1 MLNTPVTITTD
12 IDFTSGIINT
22 TSTNILILN
31 SGSTLSGTPSNA
43 THVDGPL
50 RKIGGTAFTFPT
62 GDAGIYRGIG
72 ISASGTGTDAFTAE
86 YFKTAQ
92 AFGDASTY
100 ADGLLTVSACE
111 YWILSQTAGT
121 SSVNVTLSWVSADCS
136 GPYIDPTG
144 LTDLRVARW
153 NNTNWVS
160 HGNGGTTGSSAMGT
174 IVTSAPLSGFSPF
187 TLASVSL
194 INPLP
199 IELIN
204 FEARVYG
211 NEVLTRWSTASEL
224 NNDFFTVE
232 RSSDGLEFSE
242 IGIIKGQGTSQQKS
256 DYQFVDIKPLP
267 DVSYYRLKQTDYD
280 KKSSYSRIVSVTRE
294 DGGGLI
300 VYPNPTQGFALA
312 NQKGN
317 FILFN
322 SIGQIVL
329 KIADDDEFDLTQL
342 PKGVYTVWDDKGR
355 FLRLVVE

>member
-1 MLNTPVTITTD
+1 
-12 IDFTSGIINT
+12 
-22 TSTNILILN
+22 
-31 SGSTLSGTPSNA
+31 
-43 THVDGPL
+43 
-50 RKIGGTAFTFPT
+50 
-62 GDAGIYRGIG
+62 
-72 ISASGTGTDAFTAE
+72 
-86 YFKTAQ
+86 
-92 AFGDASTY
+92 
-100 ADGLLTVSACE
+100 
-111 YWILSQTAGT
+111 
-121 SSVNVTLSWVSADCS
+121 
-136 GPYIDPTG
+136 
-144 LTDLRVARW
+144 LRVARW